1 MTPARIPIPRGIA
14 PEADKKKRAKA
25 TVNALAL
32 PTALLSWTGRSAVGT
47 TKRLF
52 VLFAIPDDLDG
63 QVLAPRA
70 LKGAFIVTGRFRLQM
85 SHISVSQSSQHR

>member
-1 MTPARIPIPRGIA
+1 M
-14 PEADKKKRAKA
+14 
-25 TVNALAL
+25 NALAL

>member
-1 MTPARIPIPRGIA
+1 MTPARIPIPRWIA

-32 PTALLSWTGRSAVGT
+32 PTALLSWTGRSAVGK

-63 QVLAPRA
+63 QVLAHRA
-70 LKGAFIVTGRFRLQM
+70 LKGAFIVTGLFRLDANEP
-85 SHISVSQSSQHR
+85 HIGISQHG